1 MQSPTADDRRISPR
15 WLLTVAIAG
24 RSFVISPDQ
33 AVWLPAGVSHRVGSL
48 AGAEFRSLWVVQ
60 DAGAGLPAAPIV
72 HAVRPLLKALIVEI
86 ADLPRDGDG
95 YAGRVT
101 QLILD
106 QLRRAA
112 PIPAALSWRRDEAL
126 AELCVALYADHR
138 SAGQWARALGMSS
151 RTLSR
156 RFETEIG
163 MSLRSWRRRMRLFK
177 AVERLGGGMDVR
189 SSHGGLVPAVGLEPT
204 TYRLQGGCST
214 N

>member
-1 MQSPTADDRRISPR
+1 MAM
-15 WLLTVAIAG
+15 A
-24 RSFVISPDQ
+24 
-33 AVWLPAGVSHRVGSL
+33 
-48 AGAEFRSLWVVQ
+48 
-60 DAGAGLPAAPIV
+60 
-72 HAVRPLLKALIVEI
+72 
-86 ADLPRDGDG
+86 
-95 YAGRVT
+95 AGRVT
-101 QLILD
+101 HLILD

-177 AVERLGGGMDVR
+177 AVERR
-189 SSHGGLVPAVGLEPT
+189 SDERGVGKE
-204 TYRLQGGCST
+204 CVST
-214 N
+214 CRSRWAPIH